1 MRDELSILSSDNC
14 TAVSPFRPYTHT
26 SKSSSSPADSF
37 TVRRETL
44 ACHKESSS
52 QAVTAII
59 GPTIKSHR
67 RVEILS
73 PISESVPYSG
83 KPKECCGGGV
93 RVEQEKLR
101 GLWVS
106 AFGALTPVFCFLV
119 LLTLI
124 PEDQSDVVIGC
135 DNEV

>member
-1 MRDELSILSSDNC
+1 MFSVADRQEKKPTPSFKQLRCMFSRFARRHMR
-14 TAVSPFRPYTHT
+14 
-26 SKSSSSPADSF
+26 
-37 TVRRETL
+37 
-44 ACHKESSS
+44 CHEKDCNSCPH
-52 QAVTAII
+52 I
-59 GPTIKSHR
+59 
-67 RVEILS
+67 

-83 KPKECCGGGV
+83 KPKECCGGV
-93 RVEQEKLR
+93 AVEQEKLR

-106 AFGALTPVFCFLV
+106 AFGALTPVSCFLV

>member
-1 MRDELSILSSDNC
+1 M
-14 TAVSPFRPYTHT
+14 
-26 SKSSSSPADSF
+26 
-37 TVRRETL
+37 
-44 ACHKESSS
+44 
-52 QAVTAII
+52 
-59 GPTIKSHR
+59 
-67 RVEILS
+67 
-73 PISESVPYSG
+73 
-83 KPKECCGGGV
+83 
-93 RVEQEKLR
+93 EQEKLR